1 MARTIAEIK
10 RTMTDAFM
18 ANATLRE
25 AYGLA
30 EGDTFE
36 GSFSAVSIENILFY
50 IVAACCH
57 VMEALFDRH
66 RQDVDDKIS
75 RAVVASVPWYYKV
88 ARQFQYGDALAFDE
102 TTSQWRYPTTDE
114 KKRLVRYVAV
124 RDRCTSIQILASAD
138 KDGLPEPLSADVLT
152 AFKHYMNRV
161 KIAGVVLN
169 VRSLPADSIQVRAT
183 VQVDPLILSANGTRN
198 GEESRPVEDSINAYL
213 RGITYGGTF
222 NKTRLVDAIQGVEGV
237 VDVTLA
243 ECLYKAAADAD
254 YRPVAG
260 NNYTAVGGSFVAIGL
275 QNSIRYVV

>member
-25 AYGLA
+25 IYGLA

-36 GSFSAVSIENILFY
+36 GSFSAVSLESILFF

-66 RQDVDDKIS
+66 RLDVDDKIS

-88 ARQFQYGDALAFDE
+88 ARQFQYGDALVFDD
-102 TTSQWRYPTTDE
+102 TTSQWRYPTADE

-124 RDRCTSIQILASAD
+124 RDRGTSIQVLASAD

-152 AFKHYMNRV
+152 AFKQYMNRV

-169 VRSLPADSIQVRAT
+169 IRSLPADSIQIRAT
-183 VQVDPLILSANGTRN
+183 VQVDPLIIATTGARN
-198 GEESRPVEDSINAYL
+198 SDGSRPVEAAINAYL

-222 NKTRLVDAIQGVEGV
+222 NKTKLVDAIQGVEGV
-237 VDVTLA
+237 VDVVLS
-243 ECLYKAAADAD
+243 ECLYKATGDAD
-254 YRPVAG
+254 YRTVAG
-260 NNYTAVGGSFVAIGL
+260 NNYTAVGGSFNAVGL
-275 QNSIRYVV
+275 QNSIAYVV

>member
-1 MARTIAEIK
+1 
-10 RTMTDAFM
+10 
-18 ANATLRE
+18 
-25 AYGLA
+25 
-30 EGDTFE
+30 
-36 GSFSAVSIENILFY
+36 
-50 IVAACCH
+50 
-57 VMEALFDRH
+57 MEALFDRH

-124 RDRCTSIQILASAD
+124 RDRGTSIQILASAD
-138 KDGLPEPLSADVLT
+138 KDGLPEPLSADILT

-169 VRSLPADSIQVRAT
+169 VRSLPADYIQIRAT
-183 VQVDPLILSANGTRN
+183 IQVDPLIFSTNGTRN

-237 VDVTLA
+237 VDVALA
-243 ECLYKAAADAD
+243 ECLYKTAADTD

>member
-1 MARTIAEIK
+1 
-10 RTMTDAFM
+10 MTDAFM
-18 ANATLRE
+18 GNATLRE

-36 GSFSAVSIENILFY
+36 GSFSAVSLESILFF

-66 RQDVDDKIS
+66 RLDVDEKIS

-88 ARQFQYGDALAFDE
+88 ARQFQYGDALTFDE
-102 TTSQWRYPTTDE
+102 TTSQWRYPTADE

-124 RDRCTSIQILASAD
+124 RDRGTSIQVLASAD
-138 KDGLPEPLSADVLT
+138 KNGQPEPLSADVLT

-198 GEESRPVEDSINAYL
+198 GDGAKPVEDAINVYL

-222 NKTRLVDAIQGVEGV
+222 NKTRLVDAIQAVEGV

-243 ECLYKAAADAD
+243 ECLYKTAADTD
-254 YRPVAG
+254 YRPVVG

>member
-18 ANATLRE
+18 GNATLRE
-25 AYGLA
+25 IYGLA

-36 GSFSAVSIENILFY
+36 SSFSAVSLESILFY

-66 RQDVDDKIS
+66 RLDVDDKIS

-124 RDRCTSIQILASAD
+124 RDRGTSIQILASAD

-243 ECLYKAAADAD
+243 ECLYKVAADAD

>member
-18 ANATLRE
+18 GNATLRE
-25 AYGLA
+25 IYGLA

-36 GSFSAVSIENILFY
+36 SSFSAVSLESILFY

-66 RQDVDDKIS
+66 RLDVDDKIS

-124 RDRCTSIQILASAD
+124 RDRGTSIQILASAD
-138 KDGLPEPLSADVLT
+138 KEGLPEPLSADVLT

>member
-124 RDRCTSIQILASAD
+124 RDRGTSIQILASAD

-169 VRSLPADSIQVRAT
+169 VRSLPADSIQVKAT

>member
-18 ANATLRE
+18 GNATLRE
-25 AYGLA
+25 IYGLA

-36 GSFSAVSIENILFY
+36 SSFSAVSLESILFY

-66 RQDVDDKIS
+66 RLNVDDKIS

-124 RDRCTSIQILASAD
+124 RDRGTSIQILASAD

>member
-1 MARTIAEIK
+1 
-10 RTMTDAFM
+10 MTDSFM

-30 EGDTFE
+30 EGATFE

-66 RQDVDDKIS
+66 RLDVDEKIS

-88 ARQFQYGDALAFDE
+88 ARQFQYGDALTFDE
-102 TTSQWRYPTTDE
+102 TTSQWRYPTADE

-124 RDRCTSIQILASAD
+124 RDRGTSIQVLASAD

-198 GEESRPVEDSINAYL
+198 GDGAKPVEDAINVYL

-222 NKTRLVDAIQGVEGV
+222 NKTRLVDSIQAVEGV

-243 ECLYKAAADAD
+243 ECLYKTAADTD
-254 YRPVAG
+254 YRPVVG
-260 NNYTAVGGSFVAIGL
+260 NNYTAVGGSFVAVGL

>member
-36 GSFSAVSIENILFY
+36 GSFSAVSLESILFF

-66 RQDVDDKIS
+66 RQDVDEKIGC
-75 RAVVASVPWYYKV
+75 AVVASVPWYYKV

-102 TTSQWRYPTTDE
+102 ATSQWRYPTEDE

-124 RDRCTSIQILASAD
+124 RDRGTSIQVLASAD

-169 VRSLPADSIQVRAT
+169 VRSLPADRLVIRAT
-183 VQVDPLILSANGTRN
+183 VQVDTLVLTTGGTRVDD
-198 GEESRPVEDSINAYL
+198 GSRPVEDAIRRHL
-213 RGITYGGTF
+213 RGITYGGVF
-222 NKTRLVDAIQGVEGV
+222 NKTRLVDAIQAVQGV
-237 VDVTLA
+237 VDVTLEGC
-243 ECLYKAAADAD
+243 ECRADGEASFH
-254 YRPVAG
+254 AIQG
-260 NNYTAVGGSFVAIGL
+260 NNYTAAGGSFTAEGL

>member
-88 ARQFQYGDALAFDE
+88 ARQFQYGDALVFDD

-124 RDRCTSIQILASAD
+124 RDRGTSIQILASAD

>member
-36 GSFSAVSIENILFY
+36 GCFSAVSLESILFF

-66 RQDVDDKIS
+66 RLDVDEKIS

-88 ARQFQYGDALAFDE
+88 ARQFQYGDALVFDE
-102 TTSQWRYPTTDE
+102 GTSQWRYPTIDE
-114 KKRLVRYVAV
+114 KKRLVRYVVV
-124 RDRCTSIQILASAD
+124 RDRGTSIQVLASAD
-138 KDGLPEPLSADVLT
+138 KNGLPEPLSADVLT

-169 VRSLPADSIQVRAT
+169 IRSLPADYIQIRAT
-183 VQVDPLILSANGTRN
+183 IQVDPLIFSTNGTRN
-198 GEESRPVEDSINAYL
+198 GEEAKPVENAINAYL

-222 NKTRLVDAIQGVEGV
+222 NKTRLVDAIQAVEGV

-243 ECLYKAAADAD
+243 ECLYKTAADTD
-254 YRPVAG
+254 YRPVVG

>member
-36 GSFSAVSIENILFY
+36 RSFSAVSIESILFY

-66 RQDVDDKIS
+66 RQEVDDKIG
-75 RAVVASVPWYYKV
+75 RAVVASVPWYYKI
-88 ARQFQYGDALAFDE
+88 ARQFQYGDALTFDE
-102 TTSQWRYPTTDE
+102 TTSQWRYPAIDE

-124 RDRCTSIQILASAD
+124 RDRGTSIQVLASAD

-169 VRSLPADSIQVRAT
+169 VRSLPADSIQVRAM

-198 GEESRPVEDSINAYL
+198 GDGAKPVEAAINAYL

-222 NKTRLVDAIQGVEGV
+222 NKTSLVDAIQAVEGV
-237 VDVTLA
+237 VDVTLG
-243 ECLYKAAADAD
+243 ECLYKAASDAD
-254 YRPVAG
+254 FRLVAG
-260 NNYTAVGGSFVAIGL
+260 NNYTAEGGSLVAIGL

>member
-36 GSFSAVSIENILFY
+36 NSFSAVSIESILFF

-75 RAVVASVPWYYKV
+75 RAVVASVPWYYKI
-88 ARQFQYGDALAFDE
+88 ARQFQYGDALVFDE
-102 TTSQWRYPTTDE
+102 ATSQWRYQTVDE
-114 KKRLVRYVAV
+114 KKRVVRYVAV
-124 RDRCTSIQILASAD
+124 RDRGTSVQVLASGE
-138 KDGLPEPLSADVLT
+138 KDGMPDPLSNEILT
-152 AFKHYMNRV
+152 AFKQYMNRV

-169 VRSLPADSIQVRAT
+169 VRSLSADSIQVRAT

-198 GEESRPVEDSINAYL
+198 GDGAKPVEDAINAYL

-222 NKTRLVDAIQGVEGV
+222 NKTRLVDAIQAVEGV

-243 ECLYKAAADAD
+243 ECLYKAASDAD
-254 YRPVAG
+254 FRPVAG
-260 NNYTAVGGSFVAIGL
+260 NNYTAVGGSLVAIGL